1 MSGFLP
7 YGKQHITEED
17 VQAVAAALREPMI
30 TQGPLVGE
38 FERAFADAVGARHA
52 VAFATGTA
60 ALHAAA
66 VAAGVGPGD
75 EVVTTPISFV
85 ASSNCALFAGGR
97 PRFADIDART
107 WNLDLAAADLASAKA
122 VVPVSLTGLPVDLEP
137 AQAARRQG
145 VVVIEDAC
153 HALGG
158 LRDGKPIGGDGMADM
173 YAFSLHPVKAITT
186 GEGGVIATASDAF
199 AEHMREF
206 RTHGIR
212 RVEGSDP
219 WHYDVVE
226 LGWNYRITDFA
237 CALGR
242 SQLGRLEEFITGRN
256 RVAARYRERLAAV
269 DGLTLPAEPR
279 SGDRHAYHLFVV
291 RFDGPAMRRR
301 AALHLRERG
310 IGTQLHYIP
319 IYRHTLY
326 RELGYDLE
334 LPQTEAYY
342 DQALSLPVFPG
353 MTDADVERVA
363 AALEEVLSGVAA

>member
-1 MSGFLP
+1 MSEFLP
-7 YGKQHITEED
+7 YGKQEITDAD
-17 VQAVAAALREPMI
+17 VAAVAAALRDPLI
-30 TQGPLVGE
+30 TQGPRVGE
-38 FERAFADAVGARHA
+38 FEKAFADAVGARHA

-66 VAAGVGPGD
+66 VAAGVGEGD
-75 EVVTTPISFV
+75 EVLTTPISFV

-97 PRFADIDART
+97 PRFGDIDPHT
-107 WNLDLAAADLASAKA
+107 WNLAPADLGGAKA
-122 VVPVSLTGLPVDLEP
+122 VVPVSLTGLPVDLSWL
-137 AQAARRQG
+137 QQARREG

-158 LRDGKPIGGDGMADM
+158 MRGGRPIGGDGMADM

-186 GEGGVIATASDAF
+186 GEGGVIATDDDGYAD
-199 AEHMREF
+199 HMREF

-212 RVEGSDP
+212 RGEGSDP

-237 CALGR
+237 CALGH
-242 SQLGRLEEFITGRN
+242 SQLGRLGRFIDARN
-256 RVAARYRERLAAV
+256 RIAERYRDRLA
-269 DGLTLPAEPR
+269 GLVTLPAEPAE
-279 SGDRHAYHLFVV
+279 GDRHAYHLFVV
-291 RFDGPAMRRR
+291 RFADAGTRRR

-326 RELGYDLE
+326 RQLGYSLT
-334 LPQTEAYY
+334 LPNAEAYY
-342 DQALSLPVFPG
+342 ETALSLPMFPS
-353 MTDADVERVA
+353 MTDADVDRVA
-363 AALEEVLSGVAA
+363 AALEEVVSGVPA